1 MPSYTGIFVHI
12 TAKAAYFAALPF
24 NKIYLLSQRI
34 IFNPLFQLPITIV
47 TLLMSLL
54 SMSD

>member
-1 MPSYTGIFVHI
+1 MPSYTGVFVHI
-12 TAKAAYFAALPF
+12 TAKAACFAALPF

-34 IFNPLFQLPITIV
+34 IFYPVFQLPITMV